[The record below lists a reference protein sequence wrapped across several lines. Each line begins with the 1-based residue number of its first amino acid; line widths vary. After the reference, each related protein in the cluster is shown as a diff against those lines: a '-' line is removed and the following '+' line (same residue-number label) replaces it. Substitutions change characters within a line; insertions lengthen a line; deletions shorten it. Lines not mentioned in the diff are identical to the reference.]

1 MLRHLLLYSAG
12 NQVNSPPSLPLLLE
26 TLLNTGEAERERCF
40 SSLPQLSLIPPSSE
54 IKLMYARFRQ
64 LVRRRERLG
73 RDKGEISFISP
84 SLEP

>member
-1 MLRHLLLYSAG
+1 
-12 NQVNSPPSLPLLLE
+12 LLE

-40 SSLPQLSLIPPSSE
+40 LSLPQLSLNPPSSE
-54 IKLMYARFRQ
+54 IKSMYARFR
-64 LVRRRERLG
+64 LRERYG